1 MNLGATEMLMLGI
14 LALILFG
21 PRRLPELGKAF
32 GEGLAAFRESSR
44 QLSHEF
50 RRQLEEETTPPPP
63 PEKAAIPAEVL
74 LPPQAKPMGVIST
87 EETAS
92 VDLAENLEA
101 ASTRDDSPV
110 EASIVA
116 EEVATLGPTA
126 S

>member
-14 LALILFG
+14 LALLLFG

-63 PEKAAIPAEVL
+63 PEKAAIPAELL
-74 LPPQAKPMGVIST
+74 LPPQARPMGVIAA
-87 EETAS
+87 EETATE
-92 VDLAENLEA
+92 DLADTPEA
-101 ASTRDDSPV
+101 IPV
-110 EASIVA
+110 DEEFSAEASESV
-116 EEVATLGPTA
+116 EEVAEPEPVKA
-126 S
+126 